1 MRQFDIEKAQR
12 TFEIDRRNYL
22 KNEILKKYELIHKT
36 KQEIHEMT
44 KELQKGVVGVVKK
57 VYKMR
62 CGKQKEKQLLH
73 NLRKEI

>member
-1 MRQFDIEKAQR
+1 MDGSGGMRLMRQFDFEAAQR

-44 KELQKGVVGVVKK
+44 KELQKGVVGVV
-57 VYKMR
+57 
-62 CGKQKEKQLLH
+62 
-73 NLRKEI
+73 

>member
-36 KQEIHEMT
+36 KQEIHEMA
-44 KELQKGVVGVVKK
+44 KELQKGVVGVV
-57 VYKMR
+57 
-62 CGKQKEKQLLH
+62 
-73 NLRKEI
+73 

>member
-1 MRQFDIEKAQR
+1 MDGLGGMRLMRQFDIEKAQR

-44 KELQKGVVGVVKK
+44 KELQKGVVGVV
-57 VYKMR
+57 
-62 CGKQKEKQLLH
+62 
-73 NLRKEI
+73 